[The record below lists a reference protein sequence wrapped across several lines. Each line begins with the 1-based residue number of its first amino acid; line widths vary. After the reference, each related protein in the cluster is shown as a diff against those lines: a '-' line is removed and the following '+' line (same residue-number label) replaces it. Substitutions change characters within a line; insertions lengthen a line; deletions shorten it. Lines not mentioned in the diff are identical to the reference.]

1 MRQLINKTKGVFAP
15 LILITLLSSQGF
27 AQNQLDNNK
36 TNEENQTK
44 QWYGGLGFSYVKAVC
59 MNQCEDITFGVIGK
73 VGYDFNKYI
82 GVEGRVIKTMW
93 EYEQQKVEHIGI
105 FAKPMLPINE
115 KSNIYGLLGY
125 GKTTTGNKIK
135 FDDSGMAWG
144 IGLNYFFGN
153 NYKGEIN
160 KGIKKYKFTKTDNKD
175 VLLQEIEE
183 RITILKRKVNAKE
196 KLREIEKFKELVK
209 KEDNRFGLFL
219 DYERLLQKADSP
231 DFDSINIGISYKF

>member
-36 TNEENQTK
+36 TNKENQTK

-93 EYEQQKVEHIGI
+93 EYEQQKVEHIG
-105 FAKPMLPINE
+105 
-115 KSNIYGLLGY
+115 
-125 GKTTTGNKIK
+125 
-135 FDDSGMAWG
+135 
-144 IGLNYFFGN
+144 
-153 NYKGEIN
+153 
-160 KGIKKYKFTKTDNKD
+160 
-175 VLLQEIEE
+175 
-183 RITILKRKVNAKE
+183 
-196 KLREIEKFKELVK
+196 
-209 KEDNRFGLFL
+209 
-219 DYERLLQKADSP
+219 
-231 DFDSINIGISYKF
+231 